1 MSDTEESTVVSEMVE
16 EEEEAP
22 VEQLEEDAAAEAD
35 QAEEAA
41 QLAEESHT
49 EEPAQSE
56 TIQDESDEDIVQSE
70 EVTGEEPEVP
80 GMEEHMETPPP
91 AAITVAE
98 PERDIM
104 TSGDVEE
111 AASERMSR
119 DEPKLLVRQ
128 INFKSTEEGLKE
140 YFTQFG
146 EVREVQLKKNH
157 DGTSRGFGFIVFSDP
172 AHIDTA
178 LEVAEHKIDDK
189 VVICSRAKS
198 LSDKMR
204 TRKLFIGGL
213 PAALTEDH
221 LREYFEKYGPIDNFQ
236 FVMNK
241 QTNIRKAFCF
251 IEFRDEETVEKITEG
266 KIPPNSVVHTIEG
279 QTVDCKKKFDDDHP
293 IQKKLRQNST
303 RYNDNGYRQGYGY
316 DQSAYGGGGY
326 DYSQYGAYAGY
337 GAYGYDQSAAYG
349 AYGYPAYP
357 GYGYGYSYP
366 PAAYG
371 AANYGPVKPSST
383 RGSSSHSASY
393 KPY

>member
-1 MSDTEESTVVSEMVE
+1 MSDSEAVIKCEVME
-16 EEEEAP
+16 QEEA
-22 VEQLEEDAAAEAD
+22 LEEDVQQGQDEEA
-35 QAEEAA
+35 EAA
-41 QLAEESHT
+41 QLAQ
-49 EEPAQSE
+49 EEPVEEAVDVKAE
-56 TIQDESDEDIVQSE
+56 VVEAESDEDIVQSE

-80 GMEEHMETPPP
+80 GMEEDV
-91 AAITVAE
+91 AIPQPEVTVQA
-98 PERDIM
+98 PERESEVM
-104 TSGDVEE
+104 TSGDVED
-111 AASERMSR
+111 AASERTSR

-128 INFKSTEEGLKE
+128 INFKSTEETLQE
-140 YFTQFG
+140 YFTQYG

-172 AHIDTA
+172 AHIDLA

-198 LSDKMR
+198 LSDKMK

-213 PAALTEDH
+213 PAALSEEN

-316 DQSAYGGGGY
+316 DQSAYGQY

-357 GYGYGYSYP
+357 GYGYGYGYP

>member
-1 MSDTEESTVVSEMVE
+1 MSDSEAVIKCEVME
-16 EEEEAP
+16 QEEA
-22 VEQLEEDAAAEAD
+22 LEEDVQQGQDEEA
-35 QAEEAA
+35 EAA
-41 QLAEESHT
+41 QLAQEDSVEEAA
-49 EEPAQSE
+49 EVKAEVVEA
-56 TIQDESDEDIVQSE
+56 ESDEDLVQSE

-80 GMEEHMETPPP
+80 GMEEDV
-91 AAITVAE
+91 AIPQPEVTVQA
-98 PERDIM
+98 PERESEVM
-104 TSGDVEE
+104 TSGDVED

-128 INFKSTEEGLKE
+128 INFKSTEETLQE
-140 YFTQFG
+140 YFTQYG

-172 AHIDTA
+172 AHIDLA

-198 LSDKMR
+198 LSDKMK

-213 PAALTEDH
+213 PAALSEEN

-316 DQSAYGGGGY
+316 DQSAYGQY

-357 GYGYGYSYP
+357 GYGYGYGYP

>member
-1 MSDTEESTVVSEMVE
+1 MAEEEEEETPVVMTEEK
-16 EEEEAP
+16 EEEAP
-22 VEQLEEDAAAEAD
+22 VEQLEEEDIAE
-35 QAEEAA
+35 QAEEKV
-41 QLAEESHT
+41 EE
-49 EEPAQSE
+49 EEKE
-56 TIQDESDEDIVQSE
+56 ESDEDIVQSE

-80 GMEEHMETPPP
+80 GMEENMETPPP
-91 AAITVAE
+91 PAEITVAE
-98 PERDIM
+98 PERDSEVM
-104 TSGDVEE
+104 TSGDVED

-157 DGTSRGFGFIVFSDP
+157 DGTSRGFGFIVFSDA

-316 DQSAYGGGGY
+316 DQSAYGGGY
-326 DYSQYGAYAGY
+326 DYSQYAGYAGY

-371 AANYGPVKPSST
+371 AANYGPVKPSSN

>member
-1 MSDTEESTVVSEMVE
+1 
-16 EEEEAP
+16 
-22 VEQLEEDAAAEAD
+22 LEEDVQQGQDEEA
-35 QAEEAA
+35 EAA
-41 QLAEESHT
+41 QLAQEELKEEPVEEAVK
-49 EEPAQSE
+49 EEPA
-56 TIQDESDEDIVQSE
+56 ESDEDIVQSE

-80 GMEEHMETPPP
+80 GMEEDV
-91 AAITVAE
+91 AIPQPEVTVQA
-98 PERDIM
+98 PEKESEVM
-104 TSGDVEE
+104 TSGDVED
-111 AASERMSR
+111 AASERTSR

-128 INFKSTEEGLKE
+128 INFKSTEETLQE
-140 YFTQFG
+140 YFTQYG

-172 AHIDTA
+172 AHIDLA

-198 LSDKMR
+198 LSDKMK

-213 PAALTEDH
+213 PAALSEEN

-316 DQSAYGGGGY
+316 DQSAYGQY

-357 GYGYGYSYP
+357 GYGYGYGYP